1 MAPACRSERVE
12 TMGAQAFAH
21 ELHDPAL
28 ALARHAV
35 FGGGHAD
42 PCQHIAA
49 GGLTESMS

>member
-28 ALARHAV
+28 AA
-35 FGGGHAD
+35 
-42 PCQHIAA
+42 
-49 GGLTESMS
+49 